1 MDRIDRLIYQRKI
14 IQNDDVFSFSIDA
27 ILLAHF
33 AKVPKR
39 GHVVDLCAGN
49 GAIGLMMSAKTEGAV
64 DLVEIQPRLAM
75 MAQKSVELSHLEGQI
90 TVINDDLKKALS
102 YIKADSV
109 DVVVCNPPYFTATDH
124 SKINPN
130 DHLAIARHELLT
142 NLDEVLK
149 ISNQLLKTKGH
160 FFMVHRPER
169 LLDILQT
176 MEKYQIMPKRLQFI
190 YPKKDKEANIVLIE
204 GIKLGKKSG
213 LKVLPALIVHEENG
227 EYTKEM
233 QAIFDE

>member
-1 MDRIDRLIYQRKI
+1 MDRVDRLIYQRQI
-14 IQNDDVFSFSIDA
+14 IQNDDVFSFSLDA

-39 GHVVDLCAGN
+39 GRVVDLCAGN
-49 GAIGLMMSAKTEGAV
+49 GAIGLMMSAKTEGTV

-75 MAQKSVELSHLEGQI
+75 MAQKSVELNHLEEQI

-102 YIKADSV
+102 YIKSDSV
-109 DVVVCNPPYFTATDH
+109 DVVVCNPPYFTVADH

-149 ISNQLLKTKGH
+149 IGNQLLKTKGH

-190 YPKKDKEANIVLIE
+190 YPKKDKEANIVLVE
-204 GIKLGKKSG
+204 GIKIGKKSG